1 MNDLVK
7 SLPRF
12 LFFTGKGGVGKTSMS
27 CVVASAL
34 ADHGK
39 RVLLISTDPA
49 SNLDE
54 VLETRLSGHPTPVK
68 GVSGLWAMNIDP
80 IQAAVEY
87 RDRIVGPYRG
97 VLPDDAVQSMEE
109 QLSGAC
115 TVEIAA
121 FNEFSRVI
129 GDSAAAKGYDHILL
143 DTAPTGH
150 TLRLLSLPAA
160 WNDFVL
166 ENKSGSS
173 CLGPLSGLKEQRLIY
188 DGAVKALTNA
198 QKTLLVLVSRP
209 ERIALEE
216 AARAGAELSGIG
228 MKNQHLIVNGFFDA
242 TSTDPVAISFAE
254 QAAAALAAMPD
265 SLADLPRTVV
275 KFKPNGLTGLAAI
288 RQAIEDRPI
297 PERPEI
303 GELLRNR
310 IHGLVSPNGRWDAL
324 LNSLAAPGRGLI
336 MTMGKGGV
344 GKTTMAV
351 AIAVELARR
360 GHPVHLSTTDPA
372 AHLTHMLSEPI
383 PNLQASRI
391 DPKEETRK
399 YVAAVLEQKKG
410 SLSDEDMALLEE
422 ELRSPCTEEIAVF
435 QAFARAVS
443 QGKDRFMVLDTAPTG
458 HTLLLLDAT
467 DSYHREVAKNSEGVD
482 QAVKDLLP
490 HLRDPEFT
498 KILLITLPEAT
509 PVHEAERLHEDLM
522 RAQIEP
528 FVWVINQSFALS
540 GTRDALLAARGI
552 HELKYI
558 DEVLSKNDGRV
569 VMAPWLS
576 NEILN
581 AGHLRSLFHA

>member
-54 VLETRLSGHPTPVK
+54 VLETRLSGHPTPVA
-68 GVSGLWAMNIDP
+68 GAPGLWAMNIDP
-80 IQAAVEY
+80 IQAAAEY

-115 TVEIAA
+115 TV
-121 FNEFSRVI
+121 
-129 GDSAAAKGYDHILL
+129 
-143 DTAPTGH
+143 
-150 TLRLLSLPAA
+150 
-160 WNDFVL
+160 
-166 ENKSGSS
+166 
-173 CLGPLSGLKEQRLIY
+173 
-188 DGAVKALTNA
+188 
-198 QKTLLVLVSRP
+198 
-209 ERIALEE
+209 
-216 AARAGAELSGIG
+216 
-228 MKNQHLIVNGFFDA
+228 
-242 TSTDPVAISFAE
+242 
-254 QAAAALAAMPD
+254 
-265 SLADLPRTVV
+265 
-275 KFKPNGLTGLAAI
+275 
-288 RQAIEDRPI
+288 
-297 PERPEI
+297 
-303 GELLRNR
+303 
-310 IHGLVSPNGRWDAL
+310 
-324 LNSLAAPGRGLI
+324 
-336 MTMGKGGV
+336 
-344 GKTTMAV
+344 
-351 AIAVELARR
+351 
-360 GHPVHLSTTDPA
+360 
-372 AHLTHMLSEPI
+372 
-383 PNLQASRI
+383 
-391 DPKEETRK
+391 
-399 YVAAVLEQKKG
+399 
-410 SLSDEDMALLEE
+410 
-422 ELRSPCTEEIAVF
+422 EIAVF

-522 RAQIEP
+522 RAQIQP
-528 FVWVINQSFALS
+528 FAWVINQSFALS

-558 DEVLSKNDGRV
+558 DEVVSKNGDRV
-569 VMAPWLS
+569 VIAPWLA
-576 NEILN
+576 NETIG
-581 AGHLRSLFHA
+581 AEHLRALFHGS